1 MPTPDERSSFGFVKS
16 RLYRWLAVL
25 PPLLMLGGV
34 PFVNRPGPLV
44 LGLPPLMAWI
54 ILWILLT
61 SAVLGVIFVLDRA
74 HES

>member
-1 MPTPDERSSFGFVKS
+1 VKS

-25 PPLLMLGGV
+25 PPLGLLAGV
-34 PFVNRPGPLV
+34 PFVNRPRPLV

-54 ILWILLT
+54 ILWILVT
-61 SAVLGVIFVLDRA
+61 PIVLGVIFALDRA

>member
-1 MPTPDERSSFGFVKS
+1 MKP

-25 PPLLMLGGV
+25 PPLGLLVGV
-34 PFVNRPGPLV
+34 PLVNRPRPLI

-54 ILWILLT
+54 ILWILVT
-61 SAVLGVIFVLDRA
+61 PVVLGVIFALDRA